1 MESPTAH
8 YSKLQDALNQ
18 LKILIQNVDPIE
30 CKTNL
35 QDLKLQSYILLSHAI
50 FEEYLERLVGEIASE
65 ARKALKKQNHISK
78 VLLGLV
84 ASGIIDEVEEKKANR
99 KIVEKTFRSIA
110 DFSDTAYNNFL
121 KLIDDNHGV
130 KKENQKKLLLPIG
143 IDPEQIDF
151 ATMAALDAFGT
162 VRGGIAHK
170 FKIGREHSLSQ
181 IQNEI
186 NQITLGLINF
196 DEAACEALKTGMSSA
211 LTSTIT

>member
-8 YSKLQDALNQ
+8 YSKLKEALKQ
-18 LKILIQNVDPIE
+18 LKILVRNVDPIE

-50 FEEYLERLVGEIASE
+50 FEEYLERLAGEIASE
-65 ARKALKKQNHISK
+65 ARKALRSENHISK
-78 VLLGLV
+78 VLVGLV
-84 ASGIIDEVEEKKANR
+84 ASGIVDEVEEKKANR

-143 IDPEQIDF
+143 LDPEQIDL

-162 VRGGIAHK
+162 RRGGIAHK
-170 FKIGREHSLSQ
+170 FKIEREHSLSQ

-186 NQITLGLINF
+186 NQITLGLVNF
-196 DEAACEALKTGMSSA
+196 DEAACEALKTGMSST
-211 LTSTIT
+211 L